1 MTVDWHELNKHRVLD
16 LRELMKQ
23 HLPQVTGITQM
34 KKAQLVELLAD
45 ALGIEKPT
53 KRVVGIEKGSL
64 KSQIQ
69 ELKKR
74 RQQALEAQDHAALKQ
89 HRRAIHRLKRKMR
102 RAAALA

>member
-1 MTVDWHELNKHRVLD
+1 VDWHELNKHRVLD

-34 KKAQLVELLAD
+34 KKAELVELLAD

-53 KRVVGIEKGSL
+53 KRVVGIDKSNI
-64 KSQIQ
+64 KSQIRD
-69 ELKKR
+69 LKKL
-74 RQQALEAQDHAALKQ
+74 RQQALEAGDHAALKR
-89 HRRAIHRLKRKMR
+89 HRRAIHHLKRKMR

>member
-1 MTVDWHELNKHRVLD
+1 MDWHELNKHRVLD
-16 LRELMKQ
+16 LRALMKQ

-34 KKAQLVELLAD
+34 KKAELVELLAD

-53 KRVVGIEKGSL
+53 KRVVGIDKNTI

-69 ELKKR
+69 DLKKL
-74 RQQALEAQDHAALKQ
+74 RQQALEAGDHAALKR